1 MINRLQG
8 SAADH
13 DLATSTALSLSVA
26 GVVFTMLTATIA
38 TAADLGPAFYAI
50 SLSLGCA
57 ICGLLVARLPQRLPW
72 NRFGSANCVTLARAL
87 LTCLLAGTL
96 GSMPLTGA
104 LAWTMLAIAAI
115 ALALDGV
122 DGWLARRRREDS
134 AFGAR
139 FDMETDA
146 LFVLVLSLIVFELEK
161 AGAWVLLSGAMRY
174 LFVAARLAWPWLSR
188 PLPGSRR
195 RQAVCALQAGA
206 LVVCLA
212 PIVPATLSAWIALAA
227 LMALGLSFTKD
238 VLWLRRT
245 AKAGD
250 AR

>member
-13 DLATSTALSLSVA
+13 DLATSTALSLGVA
-26 GVVFTMLTATIA
+26 GAVFAMLTATIA
-38 TAADLGPAFYAI
+38 AAADLGPAFYAI
-50 SLSLGCA
+50 SLSLGGV

-96 GSMPLTGA
+96 GAMPLTGA
-104 LAWTMLAIAAI
+104 LAWTMLAIATLAF
-115 ALALDGV
+115 ALDGV

-146 LFVLVLSLIVFELEK
+146 LFVLVLSLIVFQLEK

-174 LFVAARLAWPWLSR
+174 LFVAAGLAWPWLLR
-188 PLPGSRR
+188 PLPASRR
-195 RQAVCALQAGA
+195 RQLVCALQAGA

-212 PIVPATLSAWIALAA
+212 PIVPASVSAWIALAA
-227 LMALGLSFTKD
+227 LMALGLSFVRD
-238 VLWLRRT
+238 VLWLRQVART
-245 AKAGD
+245 GD